1 MKKGMK
7 IVLLAVMTI
16 VITAA
21 LFGCGGGKVSES
33 STVVV
38 GIADDL
44 DSLDLHNAEKAGT
57 REVLFNIFE
66 GLVKSNSSGELEP
79 AVASGYEISTDAK
92 VYTFTL
98 REGITF
104 HDGSLVTVD
113 DIKYSI
119 ERYAEISLLNSG
131 EGSAFSIMQDVAI
144 IDDKTVEITLT
155 EGNSE
160 FLAELTCA
168 IMPESNDANHATNP
182 IGTGPF
188 KFATYTPGES
198 LIVDKYDGYWNEG
211 FPKVDQVEFKIVSDP
226 DVAMTELQ
234 AGTLDIY
241 QYLAVDQAETL
252 SENFD
257 ILEGGVNYVQ
267 GMFLN
272 NEFEPFSDV
281 KVRQALCYAVDRNYI
296 NEQVFSGNAHVL
308 GTHMINTYTKYYNAD
323 TETVYETNIEKAK
336 ELLAEAGYEDGFEFT
351 ITVPSNFEPH
361 RQAAEIIV
369 QQLAEIGVTAK
380 IELIEFGTTWL
391 TEVYGNRNYEA
402 TVVAVDS
409 KTVAPYGWFEK
420 NVSTA
425 SNNFTN
431 YSNAE
436 FDSLFEQAYSTTDED
451 EKVEL
456 YNQMQMLLATDAASV
471 YIQNPSNLVAINKKL
486 AGYEFYPIAAQDMS
500 KVYFK

>member
-7 IVLLAVMTI
+7 MVLLAVMTI

-21 LFGCGGGKVSES
+21 LFGCGGGKISES

-66 GLVKSNSSGELEP
+66 GLVKCNSSGELEP
-79 AVASGYEISTDAK
+79 AVASSYTISDDAK
-92 VYTFTL
+92 VYTFKL
-98 REGITF
+98 RDGITF

-119 ERYAEISLLNSG
+119 ERYAGISLQNG
-131 EGSAFSIMQDVAI
+131 NGTSAFSIMQNVAI
-144 IDDKTVEITLT
+144 IDDKTVEITLS

-168 IMPESNDANHATNP
+168 IMPKSNDANQATNP

-188 KFATYTPGES
+188 KFVSYTPGES
-198 LIVDKYDGYWNEG
+198 LKVEKYDGYWKKG
-211 FPKVDQVEFKIVSDP
+211 YPKVDQVEFKIVSDP

-252 SENFD
+252 KDNFN

-267 GMFLN
+267 GLFLN
-272 NEFEPFSDV
+272 NDYGPFSDV
-281 KVRQALCYAVDRNYI
+281 RVRQALCYAIDRNYI
-296 NEQVFSGNAHVL
+296 NEQVFSGKAHVL

-323 TETVYETNIEKAK
+323 TETVYEKNIAKAK
-336 ELLAEAGYEDGFEFT
+336 ELLAQAGYPNGFEFT
-351 ITVPSNFEPH
+351 ITVPNNFEPH
-361 RQAAEIIV
+361 KQAAEIIV
-369 QQLAEIGVTAK
+369 QQLAEIGITAK
-380 IELIEFGTTWL
+380 IELVEFGTTWL
-391 TEVYGNRNYEA
+391 TEVYGNRNYQA

-409 KTVAPYGWFEK
+409 KTVAPHGWFEK
-420 NVSTA
+420 NVSTGA
-425 SNNFTN
+425 NNFTN
-431 YSNAE
+431 YSNPE
-436 FDSLFEQAYSTTDED
+436 FDSLYNQAYTTTDEAK
-451 EKVEL
+451 KVEL
-456 YNQMQMLLATDAASV
+456 YKKMQMLLATDAASV
-471 YIQNPSNLVAINKKL
+471 YIENPSNLVAINKKL
-486 AGYEFYPIAAQDMS
+486 AGYEFYPTAAQDMS
-500 KVYFK
+500 TVYFK